1 MKGVK
6 IMEETRK
13 NGMLVDVDE
22 FPKTM
27 GQAWIL
33 AVQHVLA
40 MFVACITVPLIV
52 FSGYTT
58 ASGVSLAQALIAP
71 TIVSAGVGTL
81 FYLFMTKFKSPMF
94 LASSFAYLSP
104 MISAVGIGVTK
115 TQTLPNLWLLPIGMA
130 MVGLVY
136 VIVAII
142 IKFCGVKWL
151 NKLLPPIVIGPV
163 IMVIGLGL
171 AGSAISNLTTAN
183 NSYNLLA
190 ILSGLVAMV
199 VTGICAHYGKK
210 TFSLIPFVI
219 GMGAGYLFALII
231 TLIGYYGAGSAYCK
245 IVDLSPIVNNFV
257 VTVRDQETNEIIS
270 QSFRGF
276 TAFLDYPKF
285 LFLQESQPLTWS
297 GVGQAAAL
305 FIPVSLVTICEHIGD
320 HENMSGVI
328 QKNLL
333 EEPGLSRTLIGD
345 GVATAISGGLCGAAN
360 TTYGENVAVV
370 GVTKVAST
378 KVIAMACGIA
388 IALGFLSPIMSV
400 VQTIPGCIC
409 GGVSLVLYGF
419 IASSGVK
426 ILMANKIDMGN
437 TKSIFVASSILVAGI
452 GALSLQFFPNVI
464 ETTEYVTML
473 SADVAK
479 NAVVVNTFNLLN
491 AEGQEIAYSVVKVV
505 TPGVITGY
513 GMTITS
519 TAVAMILG
527 IVMNLI
533 LKDKKPVEVKEEVAA
548 PAESK

>member
-1 MKGVK
+1 
-6 IMEETRK
+6 MEETRK

-22 FPKTM
+22 FPKSW
-27 GQAWIL
+27 GQATIL
-33 AVQHVLA
+33 AIQHVLA

-52 FSGYTT
+52 FSSYTT
-58 ASGVSLAQALIAP
+58 SDGANLAQLLIAP
-71 TIVSAGVGTL
+71 TIVSAGIGTL

-104 MISAVGIGVTK
+104 MISAVAIGFTETGK
-115 TQTLPNLWLLPIGMA
+115 PNLWLLPIGMA

-151 NKLLPPIVIGPV
+151 SKLLPPLVIGPV

-171 AGSAISNLTTAN
+171 AGSAINNLTTAN

-190 ILSGLVAMV
+190 ILSGLVAMI

-210 TFSLIPFVI
+210 TLSLIPFVV

-231 TLIGYYGAGSAYCK
+231 TLIGYYGAGSEYCK

-257 VTVRDQETNEIIS
+257 VTKYNEAGEVVS
-270 QSFRGF
+270 QSFRGIQ
-276 TAFLDYPKF
+276 AFLDYPKF
-285 LFLQESQPLTWS
+285 LFLQAENSQSLSWS
-297 GVGQAAAL
+297 GVAQAAML
-305 FIPVSLVTICEHIGD
+305 FVPVSLVTICEHIGD

-333 EEPGLSRTLIGD
+333 EEPGLDRTLIGD
-345 GVATAISGGLCGAAN
+345 GVATALSGGLCGAAN

-370 GVTKVAST
+370 GVSKVAST

-388 IALGFLSPIMSV
+388 ILLGFLSPLMAI

-426 ILMANKIDMGN
+426 ILMANKIDMGA
-437 TKSIFVASSILVAGI
+437 TKSIFVASTILVAGI
-452 GALSLQFFPNVI
+452 GGLAINFSIGQ
-464 ETTEYVTML
+464 
-473 SADVAK
+473 VA
-479 NAVVVNTFNLLN
+479 FS
-491 AEGQEIAYSVVKVV
+491 IS
-505 TPGVITGY
+505 
-513 GMTITS
+513 S

-527 IVMNLI
+527 IIMNVI
-533 LKDKKPVEVKEEVAA
+533 LKDKKENKPAA
-548 PAESK
+548 PAEGE

>member
-22 FPKTM
+22 FPKSK
-27 GQAWIL
+27 GQAVIL
-33 AVQHVLA
+33 AIQHVLA

-52 FSGYTT
+52 FSGYST
-58 ASGVSLAQALIAP
+58 ASGANLAQLLIAP
-71 TIVSAGVGTL
+71 TIVSAGIGTL

-104 MISAVGIGVTK
+104 MITAVGIGVTK
-115 TQTLPNLWLLPIGMA
+115 TQPLPNLWLLPIGMA

-136 VIVAII
+136 VIVAIV

-151 NKLLPPIVIGPV
+151 NKLLPPLVIGPV

-171 AGSAISNLTTAN
+171 AGSAINNLTNTAGGAQN
-183 NSYNLLA
+183 YNLLH
-190 ILSGLVAMV
+190 ILSGLVAMF

-210 TFSLIPFVI
+210 TLSLIPFVI
-219 GMGAGYLFALII
+219 GMAAGYAFALIV
-231 TLIGYYGAGSAYCK
+231 TLIGYYGAGSEYCK

-257 VTVRDQETNEIIS
+257 VDGQ
-270 QSFRGF
+270 FRGF
-276 TAFLDYPKF
+276 QAFLDYPKF
-285 LFLQESQPLTWS
+285 LFLQAENSQPLTLS

-333 EEPGLSRTLIGD
+333 EEPGLDRTLIGD
-345 GVATAISGGLCGAAN
+345 GVATALSGGLCGAAN

-370 GVTKVAST
+370 GVSKVAST
-378 KVIAMACGIA
+378 KVIALACVFA
-388 IALGFLSPIMSV
+388 ILLGFLSPIMSV

-437 TKSIFVASSILVAGI
+437 TKSIFVASTILVAGI
-452 GALSLQFFPNVI
+452 GALSLQFFPSLVT
-464 ETTEYVTML
+464 TTEYVTML
-473 SADVAK
+473 SEDVKAG
-479 NAVVVNTFNLLN
+479 AEVVSTFVQN
-491 AEGQEIAYSVVKVV
+491 ETAYSVVKVV
-505 TPGVITGY
+505 TEGVISGY
-513 GMTITS
+513 AMTITS

-527 IVMNLI
+527 IIMNLI
-533 LKDKKPVEVKEEVAA
+533 LKDKKPVEAKEEVAA

>member
-1 MKGVK
+1 
-6 IMEETRK
+6 MEETRK

-22 FPKTM
+22 FPKSW
-27 GQAWIL
+27 GQATIL
-33 AVQHVLA
+33 AIQHVLA

-52 FSGYTT
+52 FSSYTT
-58 ASGVSLAQALIAP
+58 SDGANLAQLLIAP
-71 TIVSAGVGTL
+71 TIVSAGIGTL

-104 MISAVGIGVTK
+104 MISAVAIGFTDTGK
-115 TQTLPNLWLLPIGMA
+115 PNLWLLPIGMA

-151 NKLLPPIVIGPV
+151 NKLLPPLVIGPV

-171 AGSAISNLTTAN
+171 AGSAINNLNNTA
-183 NSYNLLA
+183 SGTYNLLH

-210 TFSLIPFVI
+210 TLSLIPFVV

-231 TLIGYYGAGSAYCK
+231 TLIGYYGAGSEYCK

-257 VTVRDQETNEIIS
+257 DNNG
-270 QSFRGF
+270 FRGIQ
-276 TAFLDYPKF
+276 AFLDYPKF
-285 LFLQESQPLTWS
+285 LFLFGNESQPLS
-297 GVGQAAAL
+297 LEGVAQAAML
-305 FIPVSLVTICEHIGD
+305 FVPVSLVTICEHIGD

-370 GVTKVAST
+370 GVSKVAST

-388 IALGFLSPIMSV
+388 ILLGFLSPLMAI

-426 ILMANKIDMGN
+426 ILMANKIDMGA
-437 TKSIFVASSILVAGI
+437 TKSIFVASTILVAGI
-452 GALSLQFFPNVI
+452 GGLAINFSIGQ
-464 ETTEYVTML
+464 
-473 SADVAK
+473 VA
-479 NAVVVNTFNLLN
+479 FS
-491 AEGQEIAYSVVKVV
+491 IS
-505 TPGVITGY
+505 
-513 GMTITS
+513 S

-527 IVMNLI
+527 IIMNVI
-533 LKDKKPVEVKEEVAA
+533 LRDKKEDKPAA
-548 PAESK
+548 PAEGE

>member
-1 MKGVK
+1 
-6 IMEETRK
+6 MEETRK

-22 FPKTM
+22 FPKSS
-27 GQAWIL
+27 GQAIIL
-33 AVQHVLA
+33 AIQHVLA

-58 ASGVSLAQALIAP
+58 ASGANLAQVLIAP
-71 TIVSAGVGTL
+71 TVVSAGVGTL

-104 MISAVGIGVTK
+104 MITAVGIGVTE
-115 TQTLPNLWLLPIGMA
+115 TQKLPNLWLLPIGMA

-136 VIVAII
+136 VIIAIV
-142 IKFCGVKWL
+142 IKFCGVRWL
-151 NKLLPPIVIGPV
+151 NKLLPPLVIGPV

-171 AGSAISNLTTAN
+171 AGSAINNLNNTA
-183 NSYNLLA
+183 SGPYNLVH
-190 ILSGLVAMV
+190 ILSGLVAMI
-199 VTGICAHYGKK
+199 VTGLCAHYGKK
-210 TFSLIPFVI
+210 TLSLIPFVI
-219 GMGAGYLFALII
+219 GMGAGYVFALIL
-231 TLIGYYGAGSAYCK
+231 TLIGYYGAGNEYFK

-257 VTVRDQETNEIIS
+257 NADGG
-270 QSFRGF
+270 FRGF
-276 TAFLDYPKF
+276 QAFLDYPKF
-285 LFLQESQPLTWS
+285 LFLQGSESQPLSWS
-297 GVGQAAAL
+297 GVAQAAML

-333 EEPGLSRTLIGD
+333 EEPGLNRTLIGD

-370 GVTKVAST
+370 GVSKVAST

-388 IALGFLSPIMSV
+388 IALGFISPLMAV

-426 ILMANKIDMGN
+426 ILMANKIDMGS
-437 TKSIFVASSILVAGI
+437 TKSIFVASTILVAGI
-452 GALSLQFFPNVI
+452 GSLAINFAIGQ
-464 ETTEYVTML
+464 
-473 SADVAK
+473 VA
-479 NAVVVNTFNLLN
+479 FS
-491 AEGQEIAYSVVKVV
+491 IS
-505 TPGVITGY
+505 
-513 GMTITS
+513 S

-527 IVMNLI
+527 ILMNII
-533 LKDKKPVEVKEEVAA
+533 LKDKKEDKPAA
-548 PAESK
+548 PAEGE

>member
-1 MKGVK
+1 
-6 IMEETRK
+6 MEETRK

-22 FPKTM
+22 FPKSW
-27 GQAWIL
+27 GQATIL
-33 AVQHVLA
+33 AIQHVLA

-58 ASGVSLAQALIAP
+58 ASGANLAQVLIAP
-71 TIVSAGVGTL
+71 TIVSAGIGTL

-104 MISAVGIGVTK
+104 MISAVAIGFTDTGK
-115 TQTLPNLWLLPIGMA
+115 PNLWLLPIGMA

-151 NKLLPPIVIGPV
+151 NKLLPPLVIGPV

-171 AGSAISNLTTAN
+171 AGSAINNLTNTAGSAQN
-183 NSYNLLA
+183 YNLLH
-190 ILSGLVAMV
+190 ILSGLVAMF

-210 TFSLIPFVI
+210 TLSLIPFVI

-231 TLIGYYGAGSAYCK
+231 TLIGFYGCGSAYCK

-257 VTVRDQETNEIIS
+257 DDNG
-270 QSFRGF
+270 FRGF
-276 TAFLDYPKF
+276 QAFLDYPKF
-285 LFLQESQPLTWS
+285 LFLQAESSQPLTWS

-370 GVTKVAST
+370 GVSKVAST

-388 IALGFLSPIMSV
+388 ILLGFLSPLMAV

-426 ILMANKIDMGN
+426 ILMANKIDMGA
-437 TKSIFVASSILVAGI
+437 TKSIFVASTILVAGI

-464 ETTEYVTML
+464 TTTEYISVLT
-473 SADVAK
+473 SDVAGRE
-479 NAVVVNTFNLLN
+479 VVSTFTQIINN
-491 AEGQEIAYSVVKVV
+491 EEVEYSVVKVV
-505 TPGVITGY
+505 TEGVINGY

-527 IVMNLI
+527 IIMNVV
-533 LKDKKPVEVKEEVAA
+533 LKDKKPAEVKEEAAA

>member
-22 FPKTM
+22 FPKSW
-27 GQAWIL
+27 GHAWIL

-58 ASGVSLAQALIAP
+58 STGANLAQLLIAP

-104 MISAVGIGVTK
+104 MISAVGIGVTE
-115 TQTLPNLWLLPIGMA
+115 TQTLPNLWLLPIGMV

-136 VIVAII
+136 VIVAIV

-151 NKLLPPIVIGPV
+151 NKLLPPLVIGPV

-171 AGSAISNLTTAN
+171 AGSAINNLNNTASG
-183 NSYNLLA
+183 SYNLLA
-190 ILSGLVAMV
+190 ILSGLVAMI
-199 VTGICAHYGKK
+199 VTGVCAHYGKK
-210 TFSLIPFVI
+210 TLSLIPFVI
-219 GMGAGYLFALII
+219 GMGAGYLFALIL
-231 TLIGYYGAGSAYCK
+231 TLIGYYGFSNEYFK

-257 VTVRDQETNEIIS
+257 DAS
-270 QSFRGF
+270 GSFRGF
-276 TAFLDYPKF
+276 QAFLDYPKF
-285 LFLQESQPLTWS
+285 LFIQESQPLT
-297 GVGQAAAL
+297 GEGIAQAAML
-305 FIPVSLVTICEHIGD
+305 FVPVSLVTICEHIGD

-370 GVTKVAST
+370 GVSKVAST
-378 KVIAMACGIA
+378 RVIAMACGIA
-388 IALGFLSPIMSV
+388 IALGFLSPIMAV
-400 VQTIPGCIC
+400 VQTIPACIC

-452 GALSLQFFPNVI
+452 GGLAINFAIGQ
-464 ETTEYVTML
+464 
-473 SADVAK
+473 VA
-479 NAVVVNTFNLLN
+479 FS
-491 AEGQEIAYSVVKVV
+491 IS
-505 TPGVITGY
+505 
-513 GMTITS
+513 S

-527 IVMNLI
+527 IIMNLI
-533 LKDKKPVEVKEEVAA
+533 LKDKKEDKPAA
-548 PAESK
+548 PTEAE

>member
-22 FPKTM
+22 FPKSW
-27 GQAWIL
+27 GQATIL
-33 AVQHVLA
+33 AIQHVLA

-52 FSGYTT
+52 FSSYTT
-58 ASGVSLAQALIAP
+58 SDGANLAQLLIAP

-81 FYLFMTKFKSPMF
+81 FYLIVTKFKSPMF

-104 MISAVGIGVTK
+104 MISAVAIGFTDAGK
-115 TQTLPNLWLLPIGMA
+115 PNLWLLPIGMA

-151 NKLLPPIVIGPV
+151 NKLLPPLVIGPV

-210 TFSLIPFVI
+210 TLSLIPFVI

-231 TLIGYYGAGSAYCK
+231 TLIGYYGAGSEYCK

-257 VTVRDQETNEIIS
+257 VDGK
-270 QSFRGF
+270 FRGF
-276 TAFLDYPKF
+276 QAFLDYPKF
-285 LFLQESQPLTWS
+285 LFLQAENSQALSWS
-297 GVGQAAAL
+297 GVAQAAML
-305 FIPVSLVTICEHIGD
+305 FVPVSLVTICEHIGD

-333 EEPGLSRTLIGD
+333 EEPGLDRTLIGD
-345 GVATAISGGLCGAAN
+345 GVATALSGGLCGAAN

-370 GVTKVAST
+370 GVSKVAST
-378 KVIAMACGIA
+378 KVIALACGIA
-388 IALGFLSPIMSV
+388 ILLGFLSPLMAV

-426 ILMANKIDMGN
+426 ILMANKIDMGA
-437 TKSIFVASSILVAGI
+437 TKSIFVASTILVAGI
-452 GALSLQFFPNVI
+452 GGLAINFSIGQ
-464 ETTEYVTML
+464 
-473 SADVAK
+473 VA
-479 NAVVVNTFNLLN
+479 FS
-491 AEGQEIAYSVVKVV
+491 IS
-505 TPGVITGY
+505 
-513 GMTITS
+513 S

-527 IVMNLI
+527 IIMNVI
-533 LKDKKPVEVKEEVAA
+533 LRDKKEDKPAA
-548 PAESK
+548 PAEGE